1 MFVKVASVPV
11 IRLRLAIIRL
21 TLAPNRDDALVI
33 VVLDICICMCICC
46 QVSKMTERIWAHN
59 VHPVPTGR
67 LPLDLGYIT
76 AHPVGG
82 SPRNLVG
89 MQHLP
94 TSYIRPFVYISNWG
108 TFVNWE
114 RGGLICFS
122 SNAPHFISIS
132 MLWRSRQDAADSHRE
147 HSCQKKKPKNT
158 RTPASIYTIC
168 QIILFSISRE
178 VISKIELNSA
188 PMRTLGVTKRQKQ
201 IQNIFHGTCNID
213 CTLIT
218 VGPLRVWVTCWQRC
232 VYAAYITAFA
242 PPFEIAAEFQNSES
256 STFGGFQ
263 RRAHTHT
270 HTTSVFPRFFLTTNR
285 RRSKSK
291 RTARV

>member
-114 RGGLICFS
+114 RGG
-122 SNAPHFISIS
+122 
-132 MLWRSRQDAADSHRE
+132 
-147 HSCQKKKPKNT
+147 
-158 RTPASIYTIC
+158 IYR
-168 QIILFSISRE
+168 L
-178 VISKIELNSA
+178 VYLSA
-188 PMRTLGVTKRQKQ
+188 FV
-201 IQNIFHGTCNID
+201 
-213 CTLIT
+213 
-218 VGPLRVWVTCWQRC
+218 
-232 VYAAYITAFA
+232 
-242 PPFEIAAEFQNSES
+242 
-256 STFGGFQ
+256 
-263 RRAHTHT
+263 
-270 HTTSVFPRFFLTTNR
+270 
-285 RRSKSK
+285 
-291 RTARV
+291 

>member
-46 QVSKMTERIWAHN
+46 QVSKMTERIRAHN

-147 HSCQKKKPKNT
+147 HSCQKKNQKIQETPPAYT
-158 RTPASIYTIC
+158 RSVR
-168 QIILFSISRE
+168 LF
-178 VISKIELNSA
+178 
-188 PMRTLGVTKRQKQ
+188 
-201 IQNIFHGTCNID
+201 C
-213 CTLIT
+213 
-218 VGPLRVWVTCWQRC
+218 
-232 VYAAYITAFA
+232 
-242 PPFEIAAEFQNSES
+242 
-256 STFGGFQ
+256 
-263 RRAHTHT
+263 
-270 HTTSVFPRFFLTTNR
+270 FL
-285 RRSKSK
+285 
-291 RTARV
+291 